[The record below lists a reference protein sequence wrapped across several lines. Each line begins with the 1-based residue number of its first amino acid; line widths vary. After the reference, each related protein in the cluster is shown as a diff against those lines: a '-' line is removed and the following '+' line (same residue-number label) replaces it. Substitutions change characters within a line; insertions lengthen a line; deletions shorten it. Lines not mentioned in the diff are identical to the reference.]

1 MAKKSIGAYIT
12 LDGEKEFRT
21 ATSACNKSV
30 AALKSEMKLAEAQ
43 TVGNAN
49 TLDTLKKKHDILSR
63 TLDEHVKKEE
73 TVKKGLK
80 NSEEQYEKVG
90 NKLAEYKSKLQQT
103 KSALEE
109 LENSSETTEEALQEQ
124 RELVEGL
131 EKIVSKGEETYRRA
145 GNRVSDWKKQLNNA
159 EAQTIRATKALNE
172 NDTYLKEA
180 EKSWKGCAKS
190 IDEFGN
196 ETDDTVNQITK
207 LGTILKTNLKNTVVD
222 IGKDAFTSAIQ
233 GTLEL
238 EEAQNR
244 LQASTGA
251 TAEETKAYK
260 EEMQEVYSAGH
271 GDSIRDVAD
280 AMALVKQ
287 YTNETDPSKLK
298 EMTESGM
305 ALEEVFG
312 TDLSESIRGA
322 DALMDNMGLTAE
334 QAFDYIAKGAQSGLN
349 KSGELTDNLAEYSQL
364 WGQAGFSAEEMFSIL
379 QNGLDSGAYNL
390 DKVNDF
396 VKEFGNSL
404 ADGRIEKNINSFSG
418 NTKILFEQWKNGEA
432 STKQVFQ
439 SVISDLSNMENKQ
452 QALTIASNTWSA
464 LGEDNAMKV
473 ITSLNKV
480 NNTYKD
486 VNGTMQEIKDIRYDS
501 VTNQWKML
509 GRTFQTDV
517 MTPILEKFLPV
528 AEKGME
534 ILRENI
540 GGVTIAAKA
549 LTPVIAGMFVVKK
562 GNELVKL
569 LDDTQKG
576 IKGGIKWLGAHTV
589 AKTAA
594 TAAAT
599 AAQGAF
605 NAVLSANPIA
615 LVVLGIAATT
625 TAVAALSS
633 GLREAKEE
641 TSELAKEA
649 DKNIEKLKE
658 TSNALEETTDSAKD
672 SVQTVE
678 AQKKVADGLIAKL
691 YLLESQTGK
700 TKGEIAQMNAITSQ
714 LNTMFPELSLSVDEN
729 TGELNRNEEQVR
741 RSADAALELAKA
753 SAAQEKMI
761 EISEKLVDADIARY
775 EAEQN
780 LADIDNELKK
790 LEQDRQNLLNGNYET
805 VEKGTEKQIKFNGEL
820 TDYYTALSDVSEV
833 EAELKERQKEQTEA
847 LGELNE
853 KCNEVNDE
861 YQSAYE
867 YMQKNT
873 EEAERNTQATDDN
886 TAAKQ
891 ANADAETEKQE
902 ASKASIEQAGEELA
916 AYQGLS
922 AAQQQLTTDITNSVL
937 TMQESVQSALSSQ
950 MDMFEAFD
958 GGVEISTQ
966 QLLSNMQSQVDGVT
980 QWEQNLSTLA
990 NKGINE
996 GILQKLAEMGPQ
1008 GSGYVA
1014 AFASMTDEELAKA
1027 NELWSQ
1033 SVDIKGMTDQWGQQL
1048 LESGAANIAGGME
1061 NLAPIMQQSGA
1072 NTVAGLVKGMQ
1083 DAQAAAEAQG
1093 HDLGVKVIESV
1104 NNGLDVHSPSAK
1116 TTRSGI
1122 YVDQGLAIGMNLGK
1136 ATVMI
1141 ASAGVA
1147 MTIINQLNSMLTV
1160 TQFAN
1165 IGTRIPEGLA
1175 LGIQQGKSQVIYAVT
1190 EATGAAIRAANEK
1203 LEIHSPSHVFRR
1215 MGNNTMDSYG
1225 LGVKDRAESVKSSVM
1240 ESLNFSDIN
1249 GKIDTKAG
1257 RAGIKEQNIFRDT
1270 ILEGMSK
1277 MKLVAYIGNREVTR
1291 TLSDL
1296 GVMFHARV

>member
-404 ADGRIEKNINSFSG
+404 ADGRIEKISIHFQGIQKYYLNS
-418 NTKILFEQWKNGEA
+418 
-432 STKQVFQ
+432 
-439 SVISDLSNMENKQ
+439 
-452 QALTIASNTWSA
+452 
-464 LGEDNAMKV
+464 
-473 ITSLNKV
+473 
-480 NNTYKD
+480 
-486 VNGTMQEIKDIRYDS
+486 
-501 VTNQWKML
+501 
-509 GRTFQTDV
+509 
-517 MTPILEKFLPV
+517 
-528 AEKGME
+528 
-534 ILRENI
+534 
-540 GGVTIAAKA
+540 
-549 LTPVIAGMFVVKK
+549 
-562 GNELVKL
+562 
-569 LDDTQKG
+569 
-576 IKGGIKWLGAHTV
+576 
-589 AKTAA
+589 
-594 TAAAT
+594 
-599 AAQGAF
+599 
-605 NAVLSANPIA
+605 
-615 LVVLGIAATT
+615 
-625 TAVAALSS
+625 
-633 GLREAKEE
+633 
-641 TSELAKEA
+641 
-649 DKNIEKLKE
+649 
-658 TSNALEETTDSAKD
+658 
-672 SVQTVE
+672 
-678 AQKKVADGLIAKL
+678 
-691 YLLESQTGK
+691 GK
-700 TKGEIAQMNAITSQ
+700 TERLLQNKFS
-714 LNTMFPELSLSVDEN
+714 SL
-729 TGELNRNEEQVR
+729 
-741 RSADAALELAKA
+741 
-753 SAAQEKMI
+753 
-761 EISEKLVDADIARY
+761 
-775 EAEQN
+775 
-780 LADIDNELKK
+780 
-790 LEQDRQNLLNGNYET
+790 
-805 VEKGTEKQIKFNGEL
+805 
-820 TDYYTALSDVSEV
+820 
-833 EAELKERQKEQTEA
+833 
-847 LGELNE
+847 
-853 KCNEVNDE
+853 
-861 YQSAYE
+861 
-867 YMQKNT
+867 
-873 EEAERNTQATDDN
+873 
-886 TAAKQ
+886 
-891 ANADAETEKQE
+891 
-902 ASKASIEQAGEELA
+902 
-916 AYQGLS
+916 
-922 AAQQQLTTDITNSVL
+922 
-937 TMQESVQSALSSQ
+937 
-950 MDMFEAFD
+950 
-958 GGVEISTQ
+958 
-966 QLLSNMQSQVDGVT
+966 
-980 QWEQNLSTLA
+980 
-990 NKGINE
+990 
-996 GILQKLAEMGPQ
+996 
-1008 GSGYVA
+1008 
-1014 AFASMTDEELAKA
+1014 
-1027 NELWSQ
+1027 
-1033 SVDIKGMTDQWGQQL
+1033 
-1048 LESGAANIAGGME
+1048 
-1061 NLAPIMQQSGA
+1061 
-1072 NTVAGLVKGMQ
+1072 
-1083 DAQAAAEAQG
+1083 
-1093 HDLGVKVIESV
+1093 
-1104 NNGLDVHSPSAK
+1104 
-1116 TTRSGI
+1116 
-1122 YVDQGLAIGMNLGK
+1122 
-1136 ATVMI
+1136 
-1141 ASAGVA
+1141 
-1147 MTIINQLNSMLTV
+1147 
-1160 TQFAN
+1160 
-1165 IGTRIPEGLA
+1165 
-1175 LGIQQGKSQVIYAVT
+1175 
-1190 EATGAAIRAANEK
+1190 
-1203 LEIHSPSHVFRR
+1203 
-1215 MGNNTMDSYG
+1215 
-1225 LGVKDRAESVKSSVM
+1225 
-1240 ESLNFSDIN
+1240 
-1249 GKIDTKAG
+1249 
-1257 RAGIKEQNIFRDT
+1257 
-1270 ILEGMSK
+1270 
-1277 MKLVAYIGNREVTR
+1277 
-1291 TLSDL
+1291 
-1296 GVMFHARV
+1296 

>member
-1 MAKKSIGAYIT
+1 M
-12 LDGEKEFRT
+12 
-21 ATSACNKSV
+21 
-30 AALKSEMKLAEAQ
+30 
-43 TVGNAN
+43 
-49 TLDTLKKKHDILSR
+49 
-63 TLDEHVKKEE
+63 
-73 TVKKGLK
+73 
-80 NSEEQYEKVG
+80 
-90 NKLAEYKSKLQQT
+90 
-103 KSALEE
+103 
-109 LENSSETTEEALQEQ
+109 
-124 RELVEGL
+124 
-131 EKIVSKGEETYRRA
+131 
-145 GNRVSDWKKQLNNA
+145 
-159 EAQTIRATKALNE
+159 
-172 NDTYLKEA
+172 
-180 EKSWKGCAKS
+180 
-190 IDEFGN
+190 
-196 ETDDTVNQITK
+196 
-207 LGTILKTNLKNTVVD
+207 
-222 IGKDAFTSAIQ
+222 
-233 GTLEL
+233 
-238 EEAQNR
+238 
-244 LQASTGA
+244 
-251 TAEETKAYK
+251 
-260 EEMQEVYSAGH
+260 
-271 GDSIRDVAD
+271 
-280 AMALVKQ
+280 
-287 YTNETDPSKLK
+287 
-298 EMTESGM
+298 
-305 ALEEVFG
+305 
-312 TDLSESIRGA
+312 
-322 DALMDNMGLTAE
+322 
-334 QAFDYIAKGAQSGLN
+334 
-349 KSGELTDNLAEYSQL
+349 
-364 WGQAGFSAEEMFSIL
+364 
-379 QNGLDSGAYNL
+379 
-390 DKVNDF
+390 
-396 VKEFGNSL
+396 
-404 ADGRIEKNINSFSG
+404 
-418 NTKILFEQWKNGEA
+418 
-432 STKQVFQ
+432 
-439 SVISDLSNMENKQ
+439 
-452 QALTIASNTWSA
+452 
-464 LGEDNAMKV
+464 
-473 ITSLNKV
+473 
-480 NNTYKD
+480 
-486 VNGTMQEIKDIRYDS
+486 
-501 VTNQWKML
+501 
-509 GRTFQTDV
+509 
-517 MTPILEKFLPV
+517 
-528 AEKGME
+528 
-534 ILRENI
+534 
-540 GGVTIAAKA
+540 
-549 LTPVIAGMFVVKK
+549 
-562 GNELVKL
+562 
-569 LDDTQKG
+569 
-576 IKGGIKWLGAHTV
+576 
-589 AKTAA
+589 
-594 TAAAT
+594 
-599 AAQGAF
+599 
-605 NAVLSANPIA
+605 
-615 LVVLGIAATT
+615 
-625 TAVAALSS
+625 
-633 GLREAKEE
+633 
-641 TSELAKEA
+641 
-649 DKNIEKLKE
+649 
-658 TSNALEETTDSAKD
+658 
-672 SVQTVE
+672 QTVE
-678 AQKKVADGLIAKL
+678 AQKKVADGLSAKL

-820 TDYYTALSDVSEV
+820 TDYYTALSDVSEA

-950 MDMFEAFD
+950 MNIFEAFD